1 MGNEKYLFVKHEA
14 DTKSTYLTRIKGGGA
29 VITKLDKG
37 IVIGIWHKD
46 EAMSKGGNQNQ
57 FDCAMQ
63 VETIGKFLRDH
74 NY

>member
-1 MGNEKYLFVKHEA
+1 MFVKHEA

-63 VETIGKFLRDH
+63 VEAMGKFLRDH